1 MDDYHLQSLLASIL
15 YQEGK
20 RSEAAQLARTLTD
33 RYPSEGEAQYI
44 LAVLAADADRLD
56 EAARL
61 VRSAASRR
69 LTPQTRA
76 NAVSIAADLGDIELA
91 ESLARQAVQDAPRDP
106 RLRILVATIA
116 ERRDKAEAARLWR
129 VAERHRR
136 RISSR
141 SFRNDIIHYRSLVA
155 KLISNQPPTAK

>member
-1 MDDYHLQSLLASIL
+1 MMDDYHLQSLLASIL

-91 ESLARQAVQDAPRDP
+91 ESLARQAVQDAPRTNGECLEP
-106 RLRILVATIA
+106 PILLITLCG
-116 ERRDKAEAARLWR
+116 RDRNIGT
-129 VAERHRR
+129 HR
-136 RISSR
+136 
-141 SFRNDIIHYRSLVA
+141 D
-155 KLISNQPPTAK
+155 